1 MLDTARKWLQF
12 GGLAVAILFGAPG
25 AGSLAVDESSSA
37 GQSAA
42 RRLLL
47 TGKYAEA
54 EESYELV
61 KSQYPIEAALGIARC
76 HLARGEND
84 QATATLNA
92 IIKIDPTAAAPHAE
106 LASIALE
113 RGQFDMGRK
122 EAESAVKLDQNNLA
136 AHWALAELDRLTGR
150 LKAANDGYKWL
161 VDYHNRTEKID
172 DPGTLRF
179 IGLAAAQFARWNRLS
194 EQFKFL
200 VNDFYP
206 DLIEQNKDY
215 WPAHLD
221 AGMLYLEKFNQSEA
235 AAEFHKAAAINPNA
249 AEVHAALAALA
260 IQTYDLAEAQRE
272 ITRAIEINPHLLWA
286 HQLQADVQLANFD
299 PAKAIETL
307 KAALKLNPISD
318 ETLGRMAAAIIGQ
331 DGLKAEPTEADLT
344 GEKSSPRL
352 RKLIGEVNQRNA
364 HAGSF
369 YEAAGDGL
377 ELLRR
382 YPAAATFYRMANE
395 KLPQLVGP
403 LGKLGMIEMRLA
415 NESAA
420 EKVLK
425 VSFEIDPFNV
435 RVSNTLKVLEVLTG
449 YATLETEHFVIKF
462 DRGQDEILAKYV
474 SRFLENDVF
483 PSLCRT
489 LGYTPQGKT
498 LFEIFSRAKNTD
510 GHGWFSARM
519 VGLPYVG
526 TVGACAGRMVA
537 LQSPND
543 TKNKFNWARVVQH
556 EFVHVV
562 NLQQTNFNIPHWFTE
577 ALAVHNEGY
586 PRPPAWDDLLAQR
599 FKADQLFDLE
609 TINTGFIRPK
619 SSTEWTLAYCQALL
633 YAEYM
638 LSRFG
643 DDALAKMLAA
653 YADNLPTRD
662 ALSRAFSVSQEE
674 FEHGYQEYLKKLVA
688 GLPKKPAEEPT
699 DLAELEAAH
708 RKQPADQNL
717 AARLALVY
725 LRQDSAFQARS
736 LAEEVLKQDPKN

>member
-1 MLDTARKWLQF
+1 MKLLGSGPKRPIKLDSNNVISHW
-12 GGLAVAILFGAPG
+12 VI
-25 AGSLAVDESSSA
+25 
-37 GQSAA
+37 
-42 RRLLL
+42 
-47 TGKYAEA
+47 
-54 EESYELV
+54 
-61 KSQYPIEAALGIARC
+61 
-76 HLARGEND
+76 
-84 QATATLNA
+84 
-92 IIKIDPTAAAPHAE
+92 AE
-106 LASIALE
+106 L
-113 RGQFDMGRK
+113 
-122 EAESAVKLDQNNLA
+122 N
-136 AHWALAELDRLTGR
+136 RLTGQ

-161 VDYHNRTEKID
+161 VDYHNRTEKIA
-172 DPGTLRF
+172 DPEALRY
-179 IGLAAAQFARWNRLS
+179 IGLAAAQYARWNRLS

-206 DLIEQNKDY
+206 DLIELHKDY

-221 AGMLYLEKFNQSEA
+221 AGLLYLEKFNQAEA

-331 DGLKAEPTEADLT
+331 EGLASEVTAADLA
-344 GEKSSPRL
+344 GRQENKPHSIPPAL
-352 RKLIGEVNQRNA
+352 QKLIEEVSQRNP

-377 ELLRR
+377 DLLRR
-382 YPAAATFYRMANE
+382 YPAAATFYRLASE
-395 KLPQLVGP
+395 KTPQLVGP
-403 LGKLGMIEMRLA
+403 RGKLGMIEMRLG

-420 EKVLK
+420 EKVLNE
-425 VSFEIDPFNV
+425 SFDIDPFNV
-435 RVSNTLKVLEVLTG
+435 RVSNTLKVLEVLSG
-449 YATLETEHFVIKF
+449 YATLETEHFIIKF

-474 SRFLENDVF
+474 AKFLENDVF
-483 PSLCRT
+483 PPLCRT

-537 LQSPND
+537 MQSPND
-543 TKNKFNWARVVQH
+543 AKTKFNWARVVQH

-599 FKADQLFDLE
+599 LKANELFDLE

-619 SSTEWTLAYCQALL
+619 SSNEWTLAYCQALL

-653 YADNLPTRD
+653 YADNLPTRE
-662 ALSRAFSVSQEE
+662 ALKRAFSIGQEE
-674 FEHGYQEYLKKLVA
+674 FERGYQDYLKKLVA
-688 GLPKKPAEEPT
+688 DLPKKPTEEQA

-708 RKQPADQNL
+708 RQQPADQNL
-717 AARLALVY
+717 AARLSFAY
-725 LRQDSAFQARS
+725 LRKENAFQARR
-736 LAEEVLKQDPKN
+736 LAEEVLTQDPKNQLATYVIARLRLKAGEGKPVLEMLEAALDREHPQPNLLALLAGLKLKSEQFAEAAALYRNLAPSSSPAIRNGCNRWPRPI